1 MQQVNANTDEV
12 NGDGLDR
19 LERNV
24 HAILIDA
31 HKLSRGLKK
40 TFEGISIIF
49 DSLGI
54 NNEDLIMLKSSA
66 MSTSSAS
73 SASARIAD
81 TETADAATS
90 AINAQTT
97 VEVSAGKKLNE
108 AEQSENSGTSGT
120 ADAAGIIE
128 TLEVSEAEEANSSI
142 TYDDLTKIIVEKIKQ
157 DTANNKNTVNTVN
170 NKGQDSLPHQL
181 CEHLGIEV
189 SQRLGS
195 EVFRFLRFPEVKSGA
210 RQQSQCSN

>member
-19 LERNV
+19 VERNV

-54 NNEDLIMLKSSA
+54 NNEDLIMFKSST
-66 MSTSSAS
+66 MSASSAS
-73 SASARIAD
+73 STSARIAD

-90 AINAQTT
+90 AVNTQTT

-120 ADAAGIIE
+120 ADAAGIVE
-128 TLEVSEAEEANSSI
+128 TLDQPAQVAHAQATQVAQAEGTKEASEAEEVNSSI

-157 DTANNKNTVNTVN
+157 DPANNKKIEAVVNSYGVSMVSHIP
-170 NKGQDSLPHQL
+170 KSKYEAFMAELASL
-181 CEHLGIEV
+181 
-189 SQRLGS
+189 
-195 EVFRFLRFPEVKSGA
+195 
-210 RQQSQCSN
+210 